1 MRLRP
6 DLLGQRSYAY
16 IRFARRL
23 LAELDGTVYQCEQRV
38 ILTDT
43 HVLTRVVNGASL
55 ANDDVAGLSE
65 LTTEKLHTESLAL
78 RLTRPFFEL
87 PTPFLCAMFL

>member
-43 HVLTRVVNGASL
+43 Q
-55 ANDDVAGLSE
+55 
-65 LTTEKLHTESLAL
+65 
-78 RLTRPFFEL
+78 F
-87 PTPFLCAMFL
+87 